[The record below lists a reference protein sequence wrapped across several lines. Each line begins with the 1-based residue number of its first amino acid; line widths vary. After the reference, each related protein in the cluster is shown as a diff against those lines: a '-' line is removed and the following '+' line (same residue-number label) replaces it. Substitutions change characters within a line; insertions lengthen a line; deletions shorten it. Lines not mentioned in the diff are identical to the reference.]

1 MVPPVIAL
9 PGRRRR
15 PTKSKSSK
23 SSRTSSTH
31 GSKSPL
37 QQGRLVILQS
47 VSSPV
52 TVTAIVHDGHFILF
66 NIYTN
71 ITSSL
76 CLRIC
81 VHICVCV
88 YICLVT
94 CACGCVLLQTWS
106 LISDCFSFLS
116 LSLFCVKCV
125 WMCQCLGWRM
135 GFFFSYVVLI
145 YVCPYSVVW
154 RSRPVLCCSPSC
166 AICRQHFIRP
176 EHPHHVLWAAGPVSS
191 RRISWFKQQPSAP
204 AT

>member
-88 YICLVT
+88 C
-94 CACGCVLLQTWS
+94 
-106 LISDCFSFLS
+106 ISAWLPVHVGVCCCRLGAWFLTAFPSS
-116 LSLFCVKCV
+116 LSLCSVLNVCECANV
-125 WMCQCLGWRM
+125 WGDGW
-135 GFFFSYVVLI
+135 GFFSYVVLI

-176 EHPHHVLWAAGPVSS
+176 EHPNHVLWAAGPVSS